1 MLEELRNDLKK
12 KADKKK
18 AAFLSRFFKTGE
30 GEYGQGDVFLGL
42 TVPESRKLAKKYE
55 NMEFGDLEKLLAS
68 KFHEERIIALFILV
82 SKFQK
87 GTEAEKEKIYNFY
100 IKNRKGVNNWDL
112 VDLSAPKIAGQFLEN
127 KDKSILYKFAE
138 SKNIWERR
146 ISILST
152 FYFIYKGDCK
162 DALKIAYIL
171 KDDKHDLIQKAVGWM
186 LREVGKRCSLEAEEE
201 FLKKY
206 HKTMPRTML
215 RYAIEKFSPRKR
227 KYYLNK
233 E

>member
-55 NMEFGDLEKLLAS
+55 NMEFGGLERLLTS

-87 GTEAEKEKIYNFY
+87 GTEVEKEKIYNFY

-112 VDLSAPKIAGQFLEN
+112 VDLSAPKIAGPFLEN
-127 KDKSILYKFAE
+127 RNKSILYKFAE
-138 SKNIWERR
+138 SKDVWERR